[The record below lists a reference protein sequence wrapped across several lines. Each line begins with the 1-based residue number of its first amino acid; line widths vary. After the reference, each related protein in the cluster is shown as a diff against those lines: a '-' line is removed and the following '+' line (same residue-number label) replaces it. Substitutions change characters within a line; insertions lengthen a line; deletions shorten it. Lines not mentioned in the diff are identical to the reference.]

1 MIYISLSE
9 SMFRDEFQ
17 DSSRAEQ
24 FSYEALGVLYDYYN
38 ELDDMEIDIIAIC
51 CEWTETSLDD
61 VLNSYSLDSIEEL
74 DTTYYELQNGDIL
87 YLNY

>member
-1 MIYISLSE
+1 
-9 SMFRDEFQ
+9 MFRDEFQ